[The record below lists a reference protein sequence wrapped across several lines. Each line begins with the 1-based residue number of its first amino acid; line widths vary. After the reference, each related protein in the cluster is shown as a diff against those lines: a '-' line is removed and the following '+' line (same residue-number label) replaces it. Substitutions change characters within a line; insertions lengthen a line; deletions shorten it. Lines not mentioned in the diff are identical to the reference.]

1 MDERLNTSQL
11 LRKDMRFVTLSLGVL
26 CTIGLFSALTRD
38 ADRRSRHSLEQTHQS
53 TLRLIARDV
62 DDLRQQLIR
71 ATTDQAAAN
80 LYQTLLFRR
89 DLGGTIG
96 VQDSRMSAPP
106 IPIQNAGSSVFRAS
120 LPSGTSVFTEVLA
133 DGFDSLDRTA
143 VNAPK
148 DAATL
153 NSRIENTNLT
163 LVSKLSLHEGRELAY
178 WLTGGSAGLWLLLT
192 LAAHR
197 LERARR
203 RRILEAQEW
212 MKAAMVDF
220 RFGRLPA
227 PATPALLAS
236 PEGALLDQLSSTLN
250 QDMPYYVGVAN
261 RMIDNNTRLGSWA
274 MFQARLNTL
283 LVDLRPQE
291 RFVLGKIHFSKNTST
306 KEVVAGMAQE
316 LGLTGE
322 YIQCMFSD
330 NTLAFAFRT
339 EGQENLLY
347 GVFSPLRYLV
357 DSNLLLPGN
366 FEATI
371 FVLNHQ
377 SHYVSSDALVEKL
390 QLNHAP
396 AFASRNPAI
405 PATLAPHLILHEGL
419 PAPKVTVF
427 SLIQLLYLDGHM
439 LQTGIAEATRRT
451 PVASSGAGA
460 QAALPPKRSEPA
472 PVTVSEEAAEELEFE
487 EAPKPRKRRK
497 RRKSLGRMPDLP
509 PPPASETWN

>member
-1 MDERLNTSQL
+1 MDERLTTSQL

-26 CTIGLFSALTRD
+26 CTFGLYSALVRD
-38 ADRRSRHSLEQTHQS
+38 ADRRSTHALEQAHLS
-53 TLRLIARDV
+53 TLRLISRDV
-62 DDLRQQLIR
+62 DDLRQQLVR
-71 ATTDQAAAN
+71 ATNDEAAASN
-80 LYQTLLFRR
+80 YQTLLFRR

-96 VQDSRMSAPP
+96 VQDSRMSGPP

-120 LPSGTSVFTEVLA
+120 LPTDGRIFVEVLS
-133 DGFDSLDRTA
+133 DGYDSLDRTA
-143 VNAPK
+143 NEVPK
-148 DAATL
+148 DSALAQ
-153 NSRIENTNLT
+153 SARIENTNLT
-163 LVSKLSLHEGRELAY
+163 LVAKASLHDGRQLAY
-178 WLTGGSAGLWLLLT
+178 WLTGASAGLWLLLT
-192 LAAHR
+192 FAAHR

-203 RRILEAQEW
+203 RRLLAAQEW
-212 MKAAMVDF
+212 VKAAMVDF

-227 PATPALLAS
+227 PAEPALLAS
-236 PEGALLDQLSSTLN
+236 PEGMLLDQLSATLN

-283 LVDLRPQE
+283 LVDLSPQE
-291 RFVLGKIHFSKNTST
+291 RFVIGKIHFSEGTST

-330 NTLAFAFRT
+330 TTLAFAFRT

-390 QLNHAP
+390 QLNHTP

-439 LQTGIAEATRRT
+439 LQTGIAEATRRPGAT
-451 PVASSGAGA
+451 P
-460 QAALPPKRSEPA
+460 ALPPKRSEPA
-472 PVTVSEEAAEELEFE
+472 PVTVSEETAEELEFE

-509 PPPASETWN
+509 PPPENETWN